1 MYVRNDAKMFRF
13 CASKCNKAF
22 KRKKNPLKTKW
33 TKAFRKAAGKEL
45 SLDRTLAFEKRRNV
59 PVKYNR
65 ELMAKTL
72 RAMKRVNEIKE
83 RRVKAHYAKRM
94 EVRVAL
100 ESAADLKLLQTNM
113 DWVPEGQRERVE
125 RNVKA
130 GNAWL
135 KKKRSES
142 ANEKAMN
149 RRASQSK

>member
-1 MYVRNDAKMFRF
+1 MTEPPGRVPTLLCLLAEIFLPMVACIRFVCFRQ
-13 CASKCNKAF
+13 
-22 KRKKNPLKTKW
+22 
-33 TKAFRKAAGKEL
+33 
-45 SLDRTLAFEKRRNV
+45 
-59 PVKYNR
+59 
-65 ELMAKTL
+65 
-72 RAMKRVNEIKE
+72 
-83 RRVKAHYAKRM
+83 
-94 EVRVAL
+94 VRVAL